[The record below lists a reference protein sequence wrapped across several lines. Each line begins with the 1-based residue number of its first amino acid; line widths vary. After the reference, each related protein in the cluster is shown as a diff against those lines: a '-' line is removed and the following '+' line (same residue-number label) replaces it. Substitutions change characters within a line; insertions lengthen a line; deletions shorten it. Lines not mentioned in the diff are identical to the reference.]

1 LPILLREP
9 NLAFDGSALQ
19 RRADDDL
26 GSAAKNWQCATILK
40 TAPLPANEAERLAA
54 LRRYCVLDTP
64 PEPAFDGLT
73 RLAAQICSTPI
84 SLITLVDEGR
94 QWFKSRIGFDLLETS
109 RDFSICA
116 HALLEDTLFEVA
128 DLLQD
133 PRFADNPLVI
143 GKPGIRF
150 YAGCPLITPDGF
162 QLGTLCVMNRVPQRL
177 SEEQREALRTLTRQV
192 MTQLELQ
199 RHIGELARR
208 IEEHKEVEARLS
220 ASELFY
226 ETLVETLP
234 QNILRKDTEGRFTF
248 ANRRFCHS
256 IGRPLEELVG
266 KTDFDLF
273 PPELAA
279 KYHRDDLRVMT
290 NQETLDIIEAH
301 QTPSGEKLFV
311 HVIKSPIFD
320 TAGHVIGIQGI
331 FWDVTQRKRVEEE
344 LAYERDLLRA
354 LLENIPD
361 RIYFKDVQCRFLRCS
376 KSMAQ
381 RLGVADP
388 RDVVGKT
395 DFEFHPQRQAQEFFD
410 DEQRILLTG
419 QPVINKLERQTDAEG
434 REIWASVTKVPIYS
448 RAGTVAGL
456 IGLSRDITQ
465 LKQIEQA
472 LRQAEEKY
480 RTIYENSVE
489 GIFQTTPDG
498 HFISANPALARLYG
512 YNLPEELVAA
522 LTDIEHQ
529 LYVDPQRRDE
539 FSRLMRE
546 KGEVSGFESQ
556 VYRKDKSVIW
566 ISESARN
573 VKDSAGN
580 VLYYEGIVE
589 DITARKQAEGE
600 RERAR
605 QAALENARTK
615 AQFLANM
622 SHEIRTPM
630 NAITGMADLLAD
642 TRLTPEQREY
652 VETIRNSTESLL
664 GIINEILDFSKIEAG
679 KLTLEVIDFDLRD
692 AVEDTVEM
700 LAERAHKKAIELVCC
715 LEPTV
720 PERLRGDPVRLRQI
734 LTNLVSNAVKF
745 TERGEVLV
753 RVRKRTED
761 DHTVRVRCEVTDT
774 GIGISPEA
782 MARIFTEFTQ
792 ADGSTT
798 RRYGGTG
805 LGLTI
810 SKQLVQ
816 LMGGDIGAESSPGQ
830 GSTFWFELP
839 FEKCTTASPPTD
851 SRVTESLRGLRV
863 LLVDDSRNPR
873 EILHQ
878 HFQLWGIQ
886 ADDAESSAEALTKLQ
901 AAAHARDLYPLV
913 LIDSEMT
920 DMDGL
925 TLAQTIKNDP
935 ELAPTRIVMLTTLIN
950 RLNTALMQATGI
962 SACLVKPVRQS
973 RLFDCLINVMSTSGA
988 ASAQPSALREES
1000 SLPGPDLVTPVDV
1013 RVLLAEDNPVNQ
1025 QVALKQLKRLGFSA
1039 DSVSNGIE
1047 VLSALQR
1054 VPYDIIL
1061 MDCQMPDM
1069 DGYEVTRRI
1078 RQGGSDSYIHLRAS
1092 PYIIALTA
1100 NALQGERERCLAL
1113 GMNDYLSKP
1122 LHLRELE
1129 AALQRALLKMKPSL
1143 AMNGTDHSR
1152 DEASEAL
1159 DQTVINGLRE
1169 LREPGQ
1175 PDPLAEL
1182 IELFRRDARPRL
1194 GKMEAALEAGDMPT
1208 LAATTHAL
1216 KGSASNLGAKHLAS
1230 LCATLEKQAQAGERN
1245 PAQTTLDQVT
1255 AEFEKVDALLRTE
1268 LAR

>member
-1 LPILLREP
+1 
-9 NLAFDGSALQ
+9 
-19 RRADDDL
+19 
-26 GSAAKNWQCATILK
+26 LK
-40 TAPLPANEAERLAA
+40 TAPLPANETERLAA
-54 LRRYCVLDTP
+54 LRRYGVLDTP

-73 RLAAQICSTPI
+73 RLAAQICGTPI
-84 SLITLVDEGR
+84 SLITLLDERR
-94 QWFKSRIGFDLLETS
+94 QWFKSHLGIEQSETP
-109 RDFSICA
+109 RDFSFCS
-116 HALLEDTLFEVA
+116 HAI
-128 DLLQD
+128 LQD
-133 PRFADNPLVI
+133 GLFMVEDATRDDRFADNPLVV
-143 GKPGIRF
+143 GEPHIRF
-150 YAGCPLITPDGF
+150 YAGFPLISLDGF
-162 QLGTLCVMNRVPQRL
+162 EIGTLCVLDRVAQRL
-177 SEEQREALRTLTRQV
+177 SDHQSEALRTLARQV
-192 MTQLELQ
+192 MTQLEL
-199 RHIGELARR
+199 RHHISELARR
-208 IEEHKEVEARLS
+208 IEEHKEIEERLS
-220 ASELFY
+220 ASETFY

-234 QNILRKDTEGRFTF
+234 QNILRKDAEGRFTF

-256 IGRPLEELVG
+256 IGKPLEELLC

-279 KYHRDDLRVMT
+279 KYHRDDERVMS

-301 QTPSGEKLFV
+301 QTPGGEKLFV

-320 TAGHVIGIQGI
+320 SAGKVIGIQGI
-331 FWDVTQRKRVEEE
+331 FWDVTQRKRIEEE

-376 KSMAQ
+376 KSMAK
-381 RLGVADP
+381 RLGVDDP
-388 RDVVGKT
+388 KEVVGKT
-395 DFEFHPQRQAQEFFD
+395 DFDFHPQQQAQEFFG

-419 QPVINKLERQTDAEG
+419 QPIINKLERQTGAEG
-434 REIWASVTKVPIYS
+434 KEIWASVTKVPVYS

-465 LKQIEQA
+465 LKQAEQA
-472 LRQAEEKY
+472 LRQAEVKY
-480 RTIYENSVE
+480 RTIYENSIE

-498 HFISANPALARLYG
+498 HFMSANPALARLYG
-512 YNLPEELVAA
+512 YSSPEELVNA

-529 LYVDPQRRDE
+529 LYVDPSRREE
-539 FSRLMRE
+539 FSRLMGE

-566 ISESARN
+566 INESARN
-573 VKDSAGN
+573 VKDASGK

-605 QAALENARTK
+605 QAALESARTK

-630 NAITGMADLLAD
+630 NAITGMTDLLAD

-679 KLTLEVIDFDLRD
+679 KLTLELIDFDLRD

-700 LAERAHKKAIELVCC
+700 LAERAHKKGIELACWI
-715 LEPTV
+715 EQAV
-720 PERLRGDPVRLRQI
+720 PERLQGDPVRFRQV
-734 LTNLVSNAVKF
+734 LTNLVSNAAKF

-753 RVRKRTED
+753 RVKKTDEQD
-761 DHTVRVRCEVTDT
+761 NVVRVRFEVKDT

-782 MARIFTEFTQ
+782 MSRIFTEFTQ

-810 SKQLVQ
+810 SKQIVQ
-816 LMGGDIGAESSPGQ
+816 LMGGEIGAESAPGQ

-839 FEKCTTASPPTD
+839 FTKATTAAGPGEPIPADTLSGV
-851 SRVTESLRGLRV
+851 RL
-863 LLVDDSRNPR
+863 LLVDDTPSYR

-878 HFQLWGIQ
+878 QLRLWGIK
-886 ADDAESSAEALTKLQ
+886 DDHATSSTEALAKLQ
-901 AAAHARDLYPLV
+901 ASAHGGDPYPL
-913 LIDSEMT
+913 LIIDSELA

-925 TLAQTIKNDP
+925 TLAQTVKNEP
-935 ELAPTRIVMLTTLIN
+935 TLALTRIVMLTTLLN
-950 RLNTALMQATGI
+950 RLNPAVMQATGI
-962 SACLVKPVRQS
+962 SACLVKPVRQA
-973 RLFDCLINVMSTSGA
+973 RLFDCLVSVMSASGA
-988 ASAQPSALREES
+988 ASAQPSQPGDEGFQS
-1000 SLPGPDLVTPVDV
+1000 SGDAVSARNV

-1100 NALQGERERCLAL
+1100 NALQGDRERCLAL

-1129 AALQRALLKMKPSL
+1129 AALQRALLKVKPSIATGETGL
-1143 AMNGTDHSR
+1143 PQPEN
-1152 DEASEAL
+1152 SEAL
-1159 DQTVINGLRE
+1159 DREVIQGLRE

-1182 IELFRRDARPRL
+1182 IELFRRDAQPRL
-1194 GKMEAALEAGDMPT
+1194 ETMEASATSGDLQM
-1208 LAATTHAL
+1208 LAATTHGL
-1216 KGSASNLGAKHLAS
+1216 KGSASNLGARRLAS
-1230 LCATLEKQAQAGERN
+1230 LCATLEKQAKAGEIHSARG
-1245 PAQTTLDQVT
+1245 TLPEVK
-1255 AEFEKVDALLRTE
+1255 AEFERVEELLKTE
-1268 LAR
+1268 LDR